1 MKKVLFFAL
10 FLIFLG
16 AASVNAQ
23 VTIGKNVAPH
33 PASVLD
39 LRSTNKGLL
48 LPRVDISDAN
58 TFQLSTG
65 REDEAIGL
73 TVYNTNNAM
82 LNGQGAGIYAWSGSK
97 WMIVSS
103 DGNGPAVPVTN
114 LTINFPTT
122 ALRAGNSAVAGNSG
136 NSAESGDTIQFS
148 VDVQP
153 GNATNPNCRW
163 SVVPGGGTSSI
174 TPEGQFIAGSPG
186 DVTVRAT
193 ATDGSGIYGEIR
205 VTVNPPAVPVTSC
218 YCNIL
223 PDNQYQGGLLASTP
237 MQLSAW
243 IFPDNATNRNV
254 IWSVVSET
262 TRGIV
267 TVDRKLVTATNVG
280 SGTAVIRATSA
291 ADPSKYSDCGLSVTA
306 IATDPPGPGTV
317 TGANGTYKTY
327 CYPGTVGCWMIE
339 NSKEGTPAFTTYPDK
354 QEGERGYYGAGCP
367 DGWRVPSLQAWR
379 VLIGY
384 VKEPSTPTEHKNHW
398 IGSELAGYIHYWH
411 GEPGQ
416 WQHWGEQATYAH
428 TDRSLSTVT
437 YDPYADVNTMG
448 ITSWG
453 CTRCSSIGTTRCI
466 KSK

>member
-10 FLIFLG
+10 FPIFLG
-16 AASVNAQ
+16 AVSVNAQ
-23 VTIGKNVAPH
+23 VTIGKNEAPH

-114 LTINFPTT
+114 LTINFPTA
-122 ALRAGNSAVAGNSG
+122 ALRADNSAASG
-136 NSAESGDTIQFS
+136 NSVESGDTIRFS

-153 GNATNPNCRW
+153 GNATNPNCKW

-174 TPEGQFIAGSPG
+174 TPDGLFTAGSPG

-193 ATDGSGIYGEIR
+193 ATDGSGLYGEIR
-205 VTVNPPAVPVTSC
+205 VTVNPPTVPVTHVGIVFSEHK
-218 YCNIL
+218 L
-223 PDNQYQGGLLASTP
+223 SGGSTW
-237 MQLSAW
+237 QLETKIEPSY
-243 IFPDNATNRNV
+243 ATNRKI
-254 IWSVVSET
+254 IWSVESET

-267 TVDRKLVTATNVG
+267 TVDQKGVVTATNVG

-291 ADPSKYSDCGLSVTA
+291 SNPSIFDTAHVHVYA
-306 IATDPPGPGTV
+306 IAVGPPGPGTV

-339 NSKEGTPAFTTYPDK
+339 NSKEGTPSVTSYPGK
-354 QEGERGYYGAGCP
+354 TEGERGFYYDYNSAPSACPVGWILPLGSTERTLREYLAATETPEEHVNHWLGDSRAGAWFLKN
-367 DGWRVPSLQAWR
+367 DGAPWFHW
-379 VLIGY
+379 GY
-384 VKEPSTPTEHKNHW
+384 LGWFAFEPSGEGYEGWFNVEMDSNHRYMAPNW
-398 IGSELAGYIHYWH
+398 LVG
-411 GEPGQ
+411 
-416 WQHWGEQATYAH
+416 
-428 TDRSLSTVT
+428 TV
-437 YDPYADVNTMG
+437 
-448 ITSWG
+448 
-453 CTRCSSIGTTRCI
+453 RCI